1 MLLGLLGTAARM
13 ALIQPSEVAMTRA
26 PASFSSIPN
35 INISD
40 LMANGAEACP
50 ETVESL
56 AHAASEVGFF
66 SIVGHGCPSRLSERL
81 IARATEFFAMPM
93 PQKMQV
99 YIGHS
104 RNHRG
109 YVPAGEEVFAG
120 GTADKK
126 EAFDLSL
133 ELAPDDPFVL
143 GRPLLGPNQWPALPG
158 FADDVMAYYHR
169 AFAIGRRLMQVF
181 ALALGRPT
189 DFFDK
194 QLTHPPSQM
203 RLIHYPYD
211 RESIDSPG
219 IGAHTDYECLTIL
232 LATAPG
238 LEVMNGQGEW
248 IDAPP
253 VAGGFMIN
261 IGDMLE
267 ILSDGRFVATS
278 HRVRRVR
285 EERYSFPLFFSLDY
299 DTPVY
304 PLNRPETFAS
314 KGVIAGE
321 HIYAQTIQTF
331 RYQKKRLEAGEISL
345 PEGARALSSFGQESR
360 HGNDQVPV

>member
-1 MLLGLLGTAARM
+1 M
-13 ALIQPSEVAMTRA
+13 SRA
-26 PASFSSIPN
+26 PSFFSSIPK

-40 LMANGAEACP
+40 LMAKGAEACP
-50 ETVESL
+50 GTVENL
-56 AHAASEVGFF
+56 ATAASEVGFF
-66 SIVGHGCPSRLSERL
+66 SIVGHGCPGLLGQRL
-81 IARATEFFAMPM
+81 IARATEFFAMPIA
-93 PQKMQV
+93 QKMQV
-99 YIGHS
+99 YIGQS

-133 ELAPDDPFVL
+133 ELAADDPVVI
-143 GRPLLGPNQWPALPG
+143 GRPLLGPNQWPSLPG

-169 AFAIGRRLMQVF
+169 VFSIGRRLMHGF

-189 DFFDK
+189 NFFD
-194 QLTHPPSQM
+194 QYLTHPPSQM

-211 RESIDSPG
+211 LESIDSPG
-219 IGAHTDYECLTIL
+219 IGAHTDYECLTLL

-238 LEVMNGQGEW
+238 LEVMNGKGEW

-267 ILSDGRFVATS
+267 LLSDGRFVATS
-278 HRVRRVR
+278 HRVRRVP

-299 DTPVY
+299 DTLVY
-304 PLNRPETFAS
+304 PLNRPETSAS
-314 KGVIAGE
+314 IAMIAGE
-321 HIYAQTIQTF
+321 HIYAQTMQTF
-331 RYQKKRLEAGEISL
+331 CYQKRLLEAGEISL
-345 PEGARALSSFGQESR
+345 PKGARALSSFGQEARQGSGR
-360 HGNDQVPV
+360 